1 MTLFAFCCGIFA
13 IGLFA
18 FLAATYLTVDTKTQ
32 LDLQNDFRLRALWSG
47 VALGPI
53 ALVVFLTSEQGAPEM
68 FHGLTRWWAPLL
80 LGWTSLFAIGALLAL
95 WLRRFAMARIA
106 AIGQV
111 TLVLVGWSLAQYPD
125 LVTPDVTIDNAH
137 APDIT
142 LRLLV
147 LALGAGAMLLL
158 PSLAFL
164 FHVFKGEESRM

>member
-1 MTLFAFCCGIFA
+1 
-13 IGLFA
+13 
-18 FLAATYLTVDTKTQ
+18 
-32 LDLQNDFRLRALWSG
+32 
-47 VALGPI
+47 
-53 ALVVFLTSEQGAPEM
+53 
-68 FHGLTRWWAPLL
+68 
-80 LGWTSLFAIGALLAL
+80 
-95 WLRRFAMARIA
+95 MARIA

-137 APDIT
+137 APEIT